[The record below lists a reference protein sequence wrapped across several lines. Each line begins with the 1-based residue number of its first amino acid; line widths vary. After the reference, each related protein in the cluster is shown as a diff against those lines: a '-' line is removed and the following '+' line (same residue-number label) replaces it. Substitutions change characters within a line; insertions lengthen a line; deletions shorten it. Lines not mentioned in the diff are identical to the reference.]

1 MKYDNQIIH
10 VLHLLEHLK
19 VGGAERLVFDLV
31 HTFDSSRFKT
41 TVCLYRDLGIFAD
54 RLKDAGYQVVFLRK
68 DILTRFFP
76 DVPRIVLA
84 PLLLLESFVFIVRFA
99 SLMRNLKVQI
109 LHSHMFSANLWGRL
123 SSLLVGRLVVITTEH
138 NVNGRFRSLK
148 HSLINRL
155 LLPLSNK
162 VVAVSGAVA
171 ETVVNLQRPPAKKL
185 VVIRNGIR
193 MEDIEKYRKSD
204 INPQYSHMPGEKPI
218 IVSIGRLVPQKRHD
232 LLLEALRVC
241 ADNKIKFSC
250 WIIGGGPEKSNLE
263 NKVKQLNL
271 SDIVFF
277 LGERSDAREL
287 LHYVDMVVNTSD
299 KEGLP
304 ISLLEAMA
312 ARLPVVAADVGGNRE
327 IIQNGETGVLV
338 EPGNIKAIA
347 DGILKLLQNPELA
360 KNISQIGYEK
370 VKNNYSIEVVAKN
383 WENLYEELQGENKKI
398 N

>member
-1 MKYDNQIIH
+1 MKHDNQIIH

-19 VGGAERLVFDLV
+19 VGGAERLVFDLF
-31 HTFDSSRFKT
+31 HAFDSSRFKS

-76 DVPRIVLA
+76 DVPRIVLT
-84 PLLLLESFVFIVRFA
+84 PLLLIESFVFIIRLA

-123 SSLLVGRLVVITTEH
+123 ASLLAVSPKVITTEH
-138 NVNGRFRSLK
+138 NVNGRFSDLK
-148 HSLINRL
+148 HSLMNRI
-155 LLPLSNK
+155 LLPVSDRI
-162 VVAVSGAVA
+162 VAVSDAVA

-193 MEDIEKYRKSD
+193 MEDIEKYRKSN

-218 IVSIGRLVPQKRHD
+218 IVSVGRLVPQKRHD
-232 LLLEALRVC
+232 LLLEALRIC

-250 WIIGGGPEKSNLE
+250 WIIGDGPERSNLE
-263 NKVKQLNL
+263 NRAKQLNL

-277 LGERSDAREL
+277 LGERSDVREL

-312 ARLPVVAADVGGNRE
+312 ARLPVLAADVGGNRE
-327 IIQNGETGVLV
+327 VIQTGETGMLV

-347 DGILKLLQNPELA
+347 DGILKLLQNSELA

-370 VKNNYSIEVVAKN
+370 VKKYYSIEVVAKE
-383 WENLYEELQGENKKI
+383 WEKLYEEVLNEN
-398 N
+398 